1 MSFISTIATSV
12 AALAALATAV
22 IAIWQTRVTTS
33 VQTLLTLESRWTADA
48 MIKWRS
54 KAAHSLLA
62 GNPGVE
68 VDRILD
74 FFETLFGI
82 FVRKKIVPADW
93 INHTFFWDAACYW
106 IKCKDHVKMVQS
118 APSEADAW
126 KDYGA
131 AMAKWIG
138 AEKHPPTD
146 EDARKFMVDEVN
158 QGRETTS

>member
-1 MSFISTIATSV
+1 MATAQAIST
-12 AALAALATAV
+12 
-22 IAIWQTRVTTS
+22 
-33 VQTLLTLESRWTADA
+33 
-48 MIKWRS
+48 K
-54 KAAHSLLA
+54 
-62 GNPGVE
+62 
-68 VDRILD
+68 
-74 FFETLFGI
+74 
-82 FVRKKIVPADW
+82 
-93 INHTFFWDAACYW
+93 
-106 IKCKDHVKMVQS
+106 IKCQAGCQDHVKMVQS